1 LKRINLSIV
10 TLLLLV
16 STFMIPFSSASAKG
30 TDKGNENFYVPEV
43 KFTPEVTDS
52 YVDEDGNL
60 VQETTKLPDT
70 FVTDSQGNIISE
82 GNEVGKF
89 KNSKSSGD
97 VSTLS
102 CAYQYRY
109 ETVAEYLYKANTFV
123 NYHPAFSSWERVSSY
138 FFGTASVSYS
148 LGWSGYGVS
157 VGVSV
162 AGPGYGYNI
171 DADYSRWSRP
181 AVYGDVWYKRQKVT
195 RTGGC
200 SSETKVTY
208 QGTYYTYNDY
218 IKVRYQ

>member
-1 LKRINLSIV
+1 MKRINLSIV
-10 TLLLLV
+10 SLLLLI
-16 STFMIPFSSASAKG
+16 STFMVPFNSASAEGLEKG
-30 TDKGNENFYVPEV
+30 SSDFYVPEV
-43 KFTPEVTDS
+43 KFTPEVVDS
-52 YVDEDGNL
+52 YVDEEGNL
-60 VQETTKLPDT
+60 VQETTKLPDN
-70 FVTDSQGNIISE
+70 FVTDGQGNIISE
-82 GNEVGKF
+82 NGE
-89 KNSKSSGD
+89 STKSGEFSTMSG
-97 VSTLS
+97 

-109 ETVAEYLYKANTFV
+109 ETVSEYLYKANSFI